1 MLSFVFQPGN
11 GGEATAARLKSS
23 IHKKRLKEFLQG
35 I

>member
-11 GGEATAARLKSS
+11 DGFAAVAYLKSS
-23 IHKKRLKEFLQG
+23 IHEKRLKEFLQG